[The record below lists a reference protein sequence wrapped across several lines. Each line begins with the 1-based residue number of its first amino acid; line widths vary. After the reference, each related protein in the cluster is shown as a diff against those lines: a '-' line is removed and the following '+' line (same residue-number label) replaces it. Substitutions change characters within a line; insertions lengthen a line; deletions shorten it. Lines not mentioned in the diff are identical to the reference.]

1 MPVIKVWCLPP
12 QSEEQLKAL
21 FDSIIAATVSV
32 RGFNFKGMTDTT
44 VLFPSDMMSFG
55 IGTDICIEAGS
66 QAFAPS
72 KVGQEERN
80 AFAQAMVGAVAKH
93 FPKAKIECIAFSYNS
108 GVDCGVAHYE
118 PESNLS

>member
-12 QSEEQLKAL
+12 QSEDQLKAI
-21 FDSIIAATVSV
+21 FDSIIEAMVSV
-32 RGFNFKGMTDTT
+32 PGFNFQGMTDTT
-44 VLFPSDMMSFG
+44 VLFPSDMMKFG

-80 AFAQAMVGAVAKH
+80 AFAQAMVNAVAKH
-93 FPKAKIECIAFSYNS
+93 FPNAEIECFAFPYNT
-108 GVDCGVAHYE
+108 GVDCGVAHYK
-118 PESNLS
+118 PDPN